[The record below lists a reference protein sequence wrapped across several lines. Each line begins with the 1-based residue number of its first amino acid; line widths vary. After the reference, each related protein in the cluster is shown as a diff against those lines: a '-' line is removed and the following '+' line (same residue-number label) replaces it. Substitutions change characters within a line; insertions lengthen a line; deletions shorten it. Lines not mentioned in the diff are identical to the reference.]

1 MSPASMEP
9 EHCNKKGIADD
20 DGDRSKEEVHK
31 HTRRY
36 MGLGRTGV
44 QIRPIFIYYYY
55 FLEILYSFGALHIP

>member
-36 MGLGRTGV
+36 MGIGGGGGRGGGAN
-44 QIRPIFIYYYY
+44 PAY
-55 FLEILYSFGALHIP
+55 FFGNCGLIAIL